1 MTAVQPAGT
10 TSSSAAATTSGASAS
25 SKLGE
30 NDFLKI
36 LVSQLENQDPLN
48 PMDGEQFA
56 AQLAQFSSLEQLIQI
71 NSTLS
76 QQSSANGQATA
87 VNEAAL
93 AASLIGRTIEA
104 NGDQLQ
110 VGASA
115 NNLSVT
121 VDVGGTGGKAQVQ
134 VLDASGNV
142 LCTHDLGTVSGGTQ
156 ALTWSNQVNGSPE
169 LAAGTYTYKVTVTA
183 SDGSAA
189 TVTPYIT
196 GTVDG
201 VEMQSS
207 GVVLRIGG
215 ISVPIGYLVAIEPA
229 SGSSVAAATSPLSS
243 ERLSL

>member
-1 MTAVQPAGT
+1 MTAVQPTGA
-10 TSSSAAATTSGASAS
+10 TSPSPAVATTSAKGSA
-25 SKLGE
+25 LGE
-30 NDFLKI
+30 DAFLKI

-71 NSTLS
+71 NTALG
-76 QQSSANGQATA
+76 QQSTASGQATA
-87 VNEAAL
+87 ASQVAL
-93 AASLIGRTIEA
+93 AASLIGRNIEA
-104 NGDQLQ
+104 TGNQLQ
-110 VGASA
+110 VGPSA
-115 NNLSVT
+115 DTLSVT
-121 VDVGGTGGKAQVQ
+121 AEIGGTGGKAQVQ

-142 LCTHDLGTVSGGTQ
+142 LCTHDLGTVNGGTQ
-156 ALTWSNQVNGSPE
+156 TLRWSNQTNGAPE

-183 SDGSAA
+183 SDGSAV

-215 ISVPIGYLVAIEPA
+215 ISVPIGSLVAIEPA
-229 SGSSVAAATSPLSS
+229 STDPSAGITSPSAS
-243 ERLSL
+243 EQLSL

>member
-1 MTAVQPAGT
+1 MTAVQPTGT
-10 TSSSAAATTSGASAS
+10 TSSSSAATTSGATAS

-76 QQSSANGQATA
+76 QQSTANGQATA
-87 VNEAAL
+87 ANQAAL
-93 AASLIGRTIEA
+93 AASLIGRNIEA
-104 NGDQLQ
+104 SGDQMR

-115 NNLSVT
+115 DTLSVT

-142 LCTHDLGTVSGGTQ
+142 LCTHDLGAVSGGTQ
-156 ALTWSNQVNGSPE
+156 QLTWSNQLNGSPE

-183 SDGSAA
+183 SDGSAV

-207 GVVLRIGG
+207 GVVLKIGG
-215 ISVPIGYLVAIEPA
+215 ISVPIGSLVAIEPA
-229 SGSSVAAATSPLSS
+229 SSDSLAGITLPLTS

>member
-1 MTAVQPAGT
+1 MTAVQPTGT
-10 TSSSAAATTSGASAS
+10 TSSSAAATTTSAPS
-25 SKLGE
+25 SSLGE

-36 LVSQLENQDPLN
+36 LVSQLKNQDPLN

-71 NSTLS
+71 NSALGR
-76 QQSSANGQATA
+76 QSSASGQATA
-87 VNEAAL
+87 VNQAAL
-93 AASLIGRTIEA
+93 AASLIGRNVEA
-104 NGDQLQ
+104 SGDQIQ

-115 NNLSVT
+115 DNLSVT
-121 VDVGGTGGKAQVQ
+121 VEVGGTGGTAQVQ
-134 VLDASGNV
+134 VLDASGKA
-142 LCTHDLGTVSGGTQ
+142 LCTHDLGAVGGGTQ
-156 ALTWSNQVNGSPE
+156 KLSWSNDANGTPE

-183 SDGSAA
+183 SDGSAV

-201 VEMQSS
+201 VEMQQS

-215 ISVPIGYLVAIEPA
+215 ISVPIGSLVAIEPSS
-229 SGSSVAAATSPLSS
+229 SGLTAGNTSPFAS